1 MLLITQFYGNPQV
14 VRKGE
19 GMVEGVRVGPHYS
32 GIKLTGCP
40 HKFYHIAEQNVIGSA
55 RIACLCLS
63 TSWSPTL
70 RYILVGCCWF
80 HSIFI
85 DQFVFRL
92 TFSGKSSVS
101 GQSK

>member
-19 GMVEGVRVGPHYS
+19 GMVEGVTVGPHYS

-40 HKFYHIAEQNVIGSA
+40 HKFYHIASGTK
-55 RIACLCLS
+55 CHWLCTHCVPMFVYKLEPN
-63 TSWSPTL
+63 TQ
-70 RYILVGCCWF
+70 ILVGCCWF